1 MSELNE
7 RRWTVLSERGGEASG
22 LTYAAAAERVR
33 ALNSEK
39 VHGLCIITDAA
50 AARLA
55 AASPAENGGKPKRAR
70 KSGTGR
76 RGEKSA
82 R

>member
-7 RRWTVLSERGGEASG
+7 QRWSVLSERGGEASG

-33 ALNSEK
+33 RLASEK
-39 VHGLCIITDAA
+39 VYGLCIITDEA

-55 AASPAENGGKPKRAR
+55 AYAPSPNGGKPQPAR
-70 KSGTGR
+70 KGNGRR
-76 RGEKSA
+76 RGEKAS